1 MTNVAKIAAPITQ
14 ASAISDVSIPAVF
27 YANTP
32 VVTSGMLSVFY
43 GTDVANIK
51 KNYSR
56 NSSRFIEGKHYFL
69 IQGDELKDFKNSV
82 TESHQVDKR
91 TPKLTLWTER
101 GAARHAKM
109 LETDQAWEVFEQLE
123 DCYFSAKEEVA
134 EQQKKPKQRKSSSDE
149 RTPLRQYVEKMIAN
163 KSGMKYPAIW
173 KLVHDRFDV
182 QHINQLSSSES
193 LEAVEF
199 LKSIEGEF
207 LGKQEALPKLDTPQF
222 NDTELMRFV
231 NLFLWMQ
238 RARDLSYKIYPSLR
252 DMESRLAGDFWDLSR
267 DTTYVISMCYQALA
281 RETAHIKPGS
291 VPGFRIEEMMRRLH
305 S

>member
-1 MTNVAKIAAPITQ
+1 MTNVAKTTDPITQ
-14 ASAISDVSIPAVF
+14 TTAISVEELTSVGHDGVKVLTTDLL
-27 YANTP
+27 AN
-32 VVTSGMLSVFY
+32 LY
-43 GTDVANIK
+43 GTTSHSIT
-51 KNYSR
+51 KNHRS
-56 NSSRFIEGKHYFL
+56 NSSRFVCGKHYFK
-69 IQGDELKDFKNSV
+69 IEGSDLKEFKNKV
-82 TESHQVDKR
+82 TNSDLVASRAKH
-91 TPKLTLWTER
+91 LILWTER

-123 DCYFSAKEEVA
+123 DCYFNVKAEVA

-182 QHINQLSSSES
+182 QHINQLSASES

-231 NLFLWMQ
+231 SLFLWMQ

-281 RETAHIKPGS
+281 RETSHIKPGS
-291 VPGFRIEEMMRRLH
+291 VPGFRIEEMMKRLH
-305 S
+305 R